1 MQLENIDWN
10 TQREQVLKL
19 IINNVIGHL
28 YDEWLGDYYCQKEGI
43 EFVWYLE
50 EKFQLNKFI
59 NKSSMIKSEL

>member
-28 YDEWLGDYYCQKEGI
+28 YDEWLVDYHYQKEGI

-50 EKFQLNKFI
+50 DKFELSKFKNK
-59 NKSSMIKSEL
+59 